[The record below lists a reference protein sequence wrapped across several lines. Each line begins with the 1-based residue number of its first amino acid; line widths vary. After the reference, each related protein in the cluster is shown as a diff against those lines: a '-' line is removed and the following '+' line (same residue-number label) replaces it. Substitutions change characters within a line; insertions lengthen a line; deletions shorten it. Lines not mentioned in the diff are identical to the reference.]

1 MADTQQASNLQ
12 LDIEPGNPT
21 GRQLFVKFLIGLCV
35 GIFISFLIFI
45 ILVLVGGMIQEAL
58 SNRITGS
65 SSINPLLPLIL
76 IVISFISTFI
86 GTIIVAGMYNLL
98 YPDTYYDMGKMF
110 SLTLTSN
117 IILFFFFVPLYI
129 IFATSIDELFIILA
143 FHILFTVF
151 VSYTAIQMTT
161 NPNYSAVH
169 LIGSAF
175 GLTIALIGFGVLY
188 KIIDV
193 NEGNTANIML
203 AIPPVLAYACLPLFH
218 GIWEKLYYK
227 FYSSGNN
234 FFYIPSLSE
243 VTVNAADEDDVLVDS
258 EDSNMNS

>member
-1 MADTQQASNLQ
+1 MADTQKMNSLQ

-21 GRQLFVKFLIGLCV
+21 WWQIFVKFMIGLCV

-45 ILVLVGGMIQEAL
+45 ILVLVWGMIQEAL

-65 SSINPLLPLIL
+65 LSINPLLPLIL
-76 IVISFISTFI
+76 IVISFVSTFI
-86 GTIIVAGMYNLL
+86 GTIIVAGIYNLL
-98 YPDTYYDMGKMF
+98 YPETYYDMWKMF
-110 SLTLTSN
+110 SLTLTCN

-129 IFATSIDELFIILA
+129 IFATSIDELFVILA

-169 LIGSAF
+169 LIGAAF
-175 GLTIALIGFGVLY
+175 WLTIALIGFGTLY

-193 NEGNTANIML
+193 NEGNTANILL
-203 AIPPVLAYACLPLFH
+203 AIPPVLAYACIPLFH

-243 VTVNAADEDDVLVDS
+243 VTVSASEEEDVIIDTDDES
-258 EDSNMNS
+258 MGS

>member
-1 MADTQQASNLQ
+1 MSDNQLPTALE
-12 LDIEPGNPT
+12 LDIEPANPSW
-21 GRQLFVKFLIGLCV
+21 RQIFIKFIIGLCV
-35 GIFISFLIFI
+35 GVFISFLIFI

-58 SNRITGS
+58 SNRLTGS
-65 SSINPLLPLIL
+65 LSINPLLPLIL

-86 GTIIVAGMYNLL
+86 GTIIIAGVYNLL
-98 YPDTYYDMGKMF
+98 YPETYYDMGKMF
-110 SLTLTSN
+110 SLTLTTN
-117 IILFFFFVPLYI
+117 LILFFFFVPLYI
-129 IFATSIDELFIILA
+129 IFATSIDELFVILA
-143 FHILFTVF
+143 VHILFTVF
-151 VSYTAIQMTT
+151 VSYAAIQMTT

-169 LIGSAF
+169 LIWAAF
-175 GLTIALIGFGVLY
+175 GLTMAFIGFGILY

-218 GIWEKLYYK
+218 GLREKLYYK

-243 VTVNAADEDDVLVDS
+243 VSVNSADEEEVLVDG
-258 EDSNMNS
+258 DNL